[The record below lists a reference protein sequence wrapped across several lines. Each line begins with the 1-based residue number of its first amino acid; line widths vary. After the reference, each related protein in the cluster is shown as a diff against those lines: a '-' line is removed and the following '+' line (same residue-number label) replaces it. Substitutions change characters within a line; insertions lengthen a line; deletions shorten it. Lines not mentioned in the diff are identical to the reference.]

1 VLPNR
6 DRAILTLL
14 VEGHNS
20 TRDIQRC
27 LVGTGHGWVSLG
39 TIQAVI
45 ADAQQRA
52 RAWFTTHMPPT
63 PRHLALDEIFGNQ
76 RDGAYL
82 SIVDAQSG
90 AVWGSSGPLPVD
102 HESWL
107 LLLWEA
113 QDHGLQWTA
122 TISDGGGAIGKACTH
137 LEPAVPHGHDLWH
150 LLHRWTQALARL
162 ARHHATLEART
173 ATVQR
178 QADRCALGQ
187 KPVGRAPSTDVDA
200 HARQVAHAAQQVAD
214 VRALGQELHALLAV
228 VILRPMGVASVADR
242 AADLEALLALLAEVR
257 DAAGGTM
264 QTELT
269 ALHQATTRVRERV
282 LVCAKRLEPL
292 QQISVA
298 TLGGTAVL
306 DIAWAWQRRA
316 VLDWSTA
323 DILAA
328 LPAAWRGVAQVL
340 LDAWNDAVRASSW
353 AEVWHSLLRPHL
365 AVHRR
370 LSPGMLALLAVYHN
384 HRVYDRGVH
393 AGVNPLQL
401 SGIAD
406 APTDWWTALGYP
418 DAAPSP
424 PMLDTTTNAPA
435 TIMVQAA

>member
-1 VLPNR
+1 V
-6 DRAILTLL
+6 
-14 VEGHNS
+14 
-20 TRDIQRC
+20 
-27 LVGTGHGWVSLG
+27 
-39 TIQAVI
+39 
-45 ADAQQRA
+45 
-52 RAWFTTHMPPT
+52 
-63 PRHLALDEIFGNQ
+63 
-76 RDGAYL
+76 AY
-82 SIVDAQSG
+82 
-90 AVWGSSGPLPVD
+90 
-102 HESWL
+102 
-107 LLLWEA
+107 
-113 QDHGLQWTA
+113 
-122 TISDGGGAIGKACTH
+122 
-137 LEPAVPHGHDLWH
+137 
-150 LLHRWTQALARL
+150 
-162 ARHHATLEART
+162 
-173 ATVQR
+173 
-178 QADRCALGQ
+178 
-187 KPVGRAPSTDVDA
+187 
-200 HARQVAHAAQQVAD
+200 AAQQVAD

-298 TLGGTAVL
+298 TLGGTAVQ

>member
-1 VLPNR
+1 MREGLCSSDSRCYANQSHPN
-6 DRAILTLL
+6 AIW
-14 VEGHNS
+14 
-20 TRDIQRC
+20 RK
-27 LVGTGHGWVSLG
+27 SLHLRG
-39 TIQAVI
+39 
-45 ADAQQRA
+45 
-52 RAWFTTHMPPT
+52 
-63 PRHLALDEIFGNQ
+63 HLALDEIFGNQ

-82 SIVDAQSG
+82 SIVDAQRG

-102 HESWL
+102 QERWL

-113 QDHGLQWTA
+113 QAHGLQWTA
-122 TISDGGGAIGKACTH
+122 TISDGGGAIGNACTH
-137 LEPAVPHGHDLWH
+137 LEPAVPHGHDIWH

-162 ARHHATLEART
+162 ERHHATLVART

-178 QADRCALGQ
+178 QADRCAAGQ
-187 KPVGRAPSTDVDA
+187 KPLGRAPSTDVAA
-200 HARQVAHAAQQVAD
+200 HARQVAHAAHQVVA

-228 VILRPMGVASVADR
+228 VILRPGGVARLADR
-242 AADLEALLALLAEVR
+242 AADLDAVLALLAEVR
-257 DAAGGTM
+257 DAVGGTM

-282 LVCAKRLEPL
+282 LVVAERLEPL

-298 TLGGTAVL
+298 TLRGAAVR
-306 DIAWAWQRRA
+306 DSAWAWQRRTG
-316 VLDWSTA
+316 LDWTTA

-328 LPAAWRGVAQVL
+328 IPAAWRGVAQVL
-340 LDAWNDAVRASSW
+340 LDAWNDAVRARSW

-370 LSPGMLALLAVYHN
+370 LSPGMLALLAVSHN

-424 PMLDTTTNAPA
+424 PMPDTTTHPSA
-435 TIMVQAA
+435 TIMAQAA